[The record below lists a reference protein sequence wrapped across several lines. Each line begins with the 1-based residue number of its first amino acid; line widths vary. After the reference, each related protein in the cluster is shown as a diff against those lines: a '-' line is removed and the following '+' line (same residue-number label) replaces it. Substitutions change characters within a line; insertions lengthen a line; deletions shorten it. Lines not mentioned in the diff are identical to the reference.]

1 MSPKLTSSPSGA
13 AEHSVNSIAM
23 PRLVGSS
30 ADGSADKVDELQRAL
45 VLCETHCLELEDE
58 VVDLKEELTRVSL
71 VAAQLEDRI
80 GVLEQQN
87 EAAPRRQQERRVE
100 GEVVD
105 GYRVCK
111 YAETCKRQFRLHH
124 DYPHEQC
131 CCSECRKSEGMRH
144 SDRCR
149 QRSRP
154 FCGEN

>member
-13 AEHSVNSIAM
+13 AEHSVNSIAI

-80 GVLEQQN
+80 RVLEQQN
-87 EAAPRRQQERRVE
+87 EAAPRRQQERGVKGVGRDVF
-100 GEVVD
+100 
-105 GYRVCK
+105 RVCRNYK
-111 YAETCKRQFRLHH
+111 TCGLAFCLHPNYQTEQFCCGDCRKGTGHS
-124 DYPHEQC
+124 EQC
-131 CCSECRKSEGMRH
+131 GE
-144 SDRCR
+144 
-149 QRSRP
+149 RSMP
-154 FCGEN
+154 FRG